1 MAHDLSSS
9 ARAAW
14 TLAILTGALAM
25 GAVATANAAPAVIS
39 KAELPSAR
47 SETGQPKGP
56 PFPTHVMPITGLQSA
71 LFGMTPGAVRAAA
84 AKDFGA
90 QLANALEPT
99 AVELGLTAIAASGSG
114 LPYVGTGRIL
124 YVFGPDGRLCAVDL
138 ERTAA
143 GSASAS
149 QRAALTDIASKTAE
163 GFESARWKP
172 FTLIRGRPIGLND
185 LVLFHGADD
194 LGNGVEIELFGA
206 DYLASL
212 PNGAARRSPPAQGP
226 VALRILFR
234 QDIDGLAVLKP
245 GDFAPAAGDHID
257 GFRHARFGDTEVQ
270 VRAAITQDFGTAPAG
285 IERKTSKDGAYSLL
299 IGATRLNPGPGPAA
313 VSYIFDGASQKL
325 IHVNVGWI
333 TPNPPTDAQ
342 RQATLWASDRLV
354 DYFHKRQPALKI
366 VAQGRVADPHA
377 MVAYEAS
384 DDRGASVTVTVE
396 GVPLTYR
403 PEGDAPKPA
412 ALAPLTPAVLL
423 ISYGPPSAS
432 LAK

>member
-1 MAHDLSSS
+1 MTHSLASL
-9 ARAAW
+9 ARTVWA
-14 TLAILTGALAM
+14 TAILIGALA
-25 GAVATANAAPAVIS
+25 AAATPANSATPVIS
-39 KAELPSAR
+39 RAELPSAR
-47 SETGQPKGP
+47 SETSQPSGP
-56 PFPTHVMPITGLQSA
+56 PFPTHVMAITGLQSA
-71 LFGMTPGAVRAAA
+71 LFGMTPDAVRAAA
-84 AKDFGA
+84 AKDFGPG
-90 QLANALEPT
+90 LADALAPA
-99 AVELGLTAIAASGSG
+99 AVEPGLTAIGASGTG
-114 LPYVGTGRIL
+114 LPYVGSGRIL
-124 YVFGPDGRLCAVDL
+124 YVFGPDGRLCAIDL
-138 ERTAA
+138 EKTAT
-143 GSASAS
+143 GPASAR
-149 QRAALTDIASKTAE
+149 QRADLLDIARKTAE

-172 FTLIRGRPIGLND
+172 FTLIRGRPVGLND

-194 LGNGVEIELFGA
+194 LGNGVEIELFGV
-206 DYLASL
+206 DYVASL
-212 PNGAARRSPPAQGP
+212 PNGAARRSPQAQGP
-226 VALRILFR
+226 AALRILFR

-245 GDFAPAAGDHID
+245 GDFAEAGGDHID
-257 GFRHARFGDTEVQ
+257 GFRHARFGDTEAQ
-270 VRAAITQDFGTAPAG
+270 VLSALTQDFGTAPAG
-285 IERKTSKDGAYSLL
+285 IERQTSKDGTFALV

-333 TPNPPTDAQ
+333 TPSPPTDAQ

-403 PEGDAPKPA
+403 PEGAAPKPA
-412 ALAPLTPAVLL
+412 ALAPLTPAVLV